1 MTIYPNANYDTFCSV
16 TDADT
21 ILSNYVPKFQ
31 RAEWDAITDPL
42 EKEILL
48 RQSTLLIKQKIQ
60 ELPSTLEIE
69 LQQACAFLAN
79 DSIGKNMR
87 DEDGNSNLKRKKID
101 GVIEKEYFN
110 PSKESNSFSD
120 LVEQLLSK
128 YDVQTDGVFVFDRS

>member
-1 MTIYPNANYDTFCSV
+1 MLTIYPNTNYDTFCTI
-16 TDADT
+16 TDANT
-21 ILSNYVPKFQ
+21 ILTNYVPSSQ
-31 RAEWDAITDPL
+31 REKWDALADTD
-42 EKEILL
+42 KEILL
-48 RQSTLLIKQKIQ
+48 RQSTLLIKQKVQ
-60 ELPSTLEIE
+60 ELPDTLETE

-128 YDVQTDGVFVFDRS
+128 YDVQTDGNFLFDRG